1 MLVLDE
7 GWEPPPKIS
16 LKSEFLGCVDAD
28 GLADEVVDFPPKISL
43 RSGDEEDA
51 GLGFPKISLR
61 SGDEEDA
68 GLGFPKI
75 SLRSGVC
82 GIIFLYLSRSVSE
95 SYTLF

>member
-1 MLVLDE
+1 LLVLDE

-61 SGDEEDA
+61 SG
-68 GLGFPKI
+68 
-75 SLRSGVC
+75 VC